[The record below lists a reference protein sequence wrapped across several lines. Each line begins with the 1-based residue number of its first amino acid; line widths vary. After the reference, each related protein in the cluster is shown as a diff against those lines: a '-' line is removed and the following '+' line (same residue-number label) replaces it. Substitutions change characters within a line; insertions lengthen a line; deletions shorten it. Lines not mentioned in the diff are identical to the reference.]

1 MTLRRR
7 SAAGGMELVWWSQS
21 DAMPP
26 SSFAFP
32 AAVCVSSVCVKT
44 ERKHRPGTEMSNMT
58 SEQDSLWLV
67 GVYSAAEVLTAVV
80 ACVGNGL
87 VCWVFARTPVPW
99 APTHYFVASQAA
111 ADAGVGCLAV
121 PFSVALG
128 FQVELDRHVCRF
140 LVVFILLLTQ
150 TSIFSLLAIA
160 VDRSLFIRVP
170 LRYSPHRRSL
180 PEKGLRGPD
189 RLRLRNFCQRTVD
202 VIWSWGP
209 YADLVRPSRVKVII
223 AALWLLSFFIILL
236 PYLLWPG
243 ASPQH
248 GAAATFGPCVFEE
261 AMDMRFMVYC
271 VFLGCV
277 LPPLLLML
285 LLYSRIFAVA
295 RQHLEQ
301 EQRGR
306 GDGALSL
313 LSRELRAARPLAAAV
328 GVSYVCWLPLHI
340 RNGLTLLHPPLRAP
354 NWLTLAAIALSHA
367 NSAFN
372 PLLYALKL
380 TEFRRALRT
389 TLWPQKPW
397 TRGDAALNSHHD
409 CILATCAGSR
419 NTLDTQGHG
428 ATHPSSA

>member
-1 MTLRRR
+1 
-7 SAAGGMELVWWSQS
+7 
-21 DAMPP
+21 
-26 SSFAFP
+26 
-32 AAVCVSSVCVKT
+32 
-44 ERKHRPGTEMSNMT
+44 MSNMT

-170 LRYSPHRRSL
+170 LRY
-180 PEKGLRGPD
+180 
-189 RLRLRNFCQRTVD
+189 
-202 VIWSWGP
+202 
-209 YADLVRPSRVKVII
+209 ADLVRPSRVKVII

-236 PYLLWPG
+236 PYLLWPR

-306 GDGALSL
+306 GDGASSL